1 MRVFF
6 LFIFIRPNH
15 LVHQCNVMM
24 KLRRTV
30 DQKWGYV
37 FMNHRIDFNRKK
49 ITKTTIPLHLWHKW
63 LVIVQCVCVC
73 VFVCICV
80 WFCSDNWIL
89 IEFCF
94 CYFSILSPFVESLV
108 NCNATFS
115 GFQASVPQLQNYVNE
130 QIVKSF
136 DYLLLSSN
144 FGTFVKNRPGF
155 AKQFKGLSDK
165 AWSRSIDLIK
175 HITKRGGEHKF
186 EDPNTPVTKPVLEL
200 DEINALSFALDTEK
214 SLALTAHRLH
224 ERYSHTNHAHGTRQ
238 DPEVFSS
245 FRLERKKTSN
255 SL

>member
-1 MRVFF
+1 M
-6 LFIFIRPNH
+6 
-15 LVHQCNVMM
+15 
-24 KLRRTV
+24 
-30 DQKWGYV
+30 
-37 FMNHRIDFNRKK
+37 
-49 ITKTTIPLHLWHKW
+49 
-63 LVIVQCVCVC
+63 
-73 VFVCICV
+73 
-80 WFCSDNWIL
+80 
-89 IEFCF
+89 
-94 CYFSILSPFVESLV
+94 SPPPVESLV

-200 DEINALSFALDTEK
+200 DEINAMSYALDTEK

-238 DPEVFSS
+238 DPEVFPSLRS
-245 FRLERKKTSN
+245 ERKTQTN
-255 SL
+255 SLCFARCMKLIPIY

>member
-1 MRVFF
+1 
-6 LFIFIRPNH
+6 
-15 LVHQCNVMM
+15 
-24 KLRRTV
+24 
-30 DQKWGYV
+30 
-37 FMNHRIDFNRKK
+37 MNS
-49 ITKTTIPLHLWHKW
+49 
-63 LVIVQCVCVC
+63 
-73 VFVCICV
+73 VFVISR
-80 WFCSDNWIL
+80 FCL
-89 IEFCF
+89 
-94 CYFSILSPFVESLV
+94 PPVESLV

-200 DEINALSFALDTEK
+200 DEINAMSYALDTEK

-238 DPEVFSS
+238 DPEVFPSLRS
-245 FRLERKKTSN
+245 ERKTQTN
-255 SL
+255 SLCFARCMKLIPIY